1 MKAKNKVIV
10 VTGAGNGIG
19 RAVTLDLISKGAKVF
34 GVDLSEERLQETAS
48 LTNPG
53 SFKYASINVAD
64 RSRVETLP
72 EQVLNAFG
80 QVDGIFNVAGIIHP
94 FTKVSELDYDTIDR
108 VFQVNFN
115 GTLYMVKTFLPHL
128 LKRPEAHIL
137 NVSSM
142 GGFIPVPGQTLY
154 GASKAAVK
162 LLSEGLHSELSDTRV
177 GVTVVFPG
185 GVSTNITGNSGVDTT
200 KMMEKVSQSS
210 SKVKTLTP
218 AQAAELIVNG
228 METNQYHVYA
238 GSDSKM
244 LNMFTRISPRRA
256 AKIIAEQLK
265 SLLG

>member
-34 GVDLSEERLQETAS
+34 GVDLSEERLQETLS
-48 LTNPG
+48 LTNAS
-53 SFKYASINVAD
+53 SFKYHAMSVAD
-64 RSRVETLP
+64 KASVEALP
-72 EQVLNAFG
+72 EIVISTFG

-94 FTKVSELDYDTIDR
+94 FTKVNELDYDTIDR
-108 VFQVNFN
+108 VFQVNFY
-115 GTLYMVKTFLPHL
+115 GTLYMVKSFLPHL

-162 LLSEGLHSELSDTRV
+162 LLSEGLYSELSDTRV

-185 GVSTNITGNSGVDTT
+185 GVSTNITGNSGVDTS
-200 KMMEKVSQSS
+200 KMMERVAQSQ

-218 AQAAELIVNG
+218 QQAAEIIVNG
-228 METNQYHVYA
+228 METHQYQVYA